1 MSDSDSDES
10 LMECEK
16 EPEIY
21 VTEAEPTFAEDIF
34 AIYEHYVHETRLV
47 GMHTAGPV
55 GAVANTLTMLARRTL
70 PFYVALT
77 EDMHAPHVLGYAY
90 LSPFRGNPGLGFVRT
105 AELSVY
111 VHPEHT
117 GNGAGSL
124 LLAAILKAVNSE
136 QGVRHRGFELHQ
148 GHPSLPEFG
157 EGTVRNIV
165 ASVPVDPDGEERGER
180 VVDWFID
187 CGFVFKG
194 RLNKV
199 GYKFGKWYVLSEL
212 WAWRCVALRCSG

>member
-1 MSDSDSDES
+1 MSSSDSDES
-10 LMECEK
+10 LMECET

-21 VTEAEPTFAEDIF
+21 VAEAEPMYAEDIF
-34 AIYEHYVHETRLV
+34 AIYEHYVQETRLV
-47 GMHTAGPV
+47 GMHTAGPM
-55 GAVANTLTMLARRTL
+55 GAVANTLTMLRRRTL

-90 LSPFRGNPGLGFVRT
+90 LSPFRGNPGLGFVST
-105 AELSVY
+105 TELCIY
-111 VHPEHT
+111 VHPGPH
-117 GNGAGSL
+117 G
-124 LLAAILKAVNSE
+124 AVNSE

-157 EGTVRNIV
+157 EGTVRNII
-165 ASVPVDPDGEERGER
+165 ASVPVDPDGGERGER

-194 RLNKV
+194 RLSKV
-199 GYKFGKWYVLSEL
+199 GFKFGKWYD
-212 WAWRCVALRCSG
+212 VAHLQYTVCTGEA